1 MKMVFGDAVIAI
13 SNAVANN
20 GFLSYQP
27 AAGVEAEIRQAGGGD
42 GGPNDFQAG
51 IYDGTNY
58 AIINW
63 RAGAPTN
70 ANFSFNALN
79 LLITNGVYFGVK
91 NVSGFALDLAYSAVQ
106 TK

>member
-1 MKMVFGDAVIAI
+1 MVFGDAVIAI

-27 AAGVEAEIRQAGGGD
+27 AAGVEAEVRQAGGGD
-42 GGPNDFQAG
+42 GGPNDYQAG
-51 IYDGTNY
+51 IYDGTNF
-58 AIINW
+58 AFTHW

-70 ANFSFNALN
+70 AVMYSTPLN
-79 LLITNGVYFGVK
+79 MLITNSVYLGVK
-91 NVSGFALDLAYSAVQ
+91 NVSGVALDLAYSAVQ